1 MQVIALKYFKY
12 FLTGVETLVT
22 KEPDLTDMDN
32 PWGSKYSE
40 KMCLEIIEMFSVG
53 KTRAMFC
60 AKHTICNN
68 TFENWRKRHKLFDRA
83 CDIAHDKARAY
94 FDDMRDSHLLS
105 EIDLENK
112 SMTGINHAV
121 FNRMYNARFNIP
133 EKRAVKVKGLGK
145 AKDEKAML
153 KCLLAAVDSGEL
165 TPDEAQKLASI
176 IDVSLKVK
184 DKLEFEGRLTAVENA
199 QKLGMSDE
207 GFETVPDGTA

>member
-1 MQVIALKYFKY
+1 M
-12 FLTGVETLVT
+12 VT
-22 KEPDLTDMDN
+22 KEPDLKDLDN

-40 KMCLEIIEMFSVG
+40 AMCLEIITMFSEG

-60 AKHTICNN
+60 AKHTICNE
-68 TFENWRKRHKLFDRA
+68 TFEKWRKRHPLFNRA

-94 FDDMRDSHLLS
+94 FDKMRDEHLLS

-133 EKRAVKVKGLGK
+133 DKRAVKVKGLGK

-153 KCLLAAVDSGEL
+153 KALMNAVDCGEL

-184 DKLEFEGRLTAVENA
+184 DKIDLEQRITAIENA
-199 QKLGMSDE
+199 NQTGVEEE
-207 GFETVPDGTA
+207 GFKEEPDYKV